1 MCDWL
6 FDGDFV
12 KSEWTKN
19 IFSQMVVVKNGD
31 LSHGIASVKN
41 HQQKQIQGVLT
52 NKMVEAVAKIGG
64 KLSSG
69 KREGR
74 IEGES

>member
-1 MCDWL
+1 
-6 FDGDFV
+6 
-12 KSEWTKN
+12 
-19 IFSQMVVVKNGD
+19 MVVVKNGD